1 MLVDVYAWADVAKER
16 TIAGKSRHSSIINPA
31 ISAIV
36 PSEPVLHS
44 EVFTVIKM
52 TGVKFYAAVK
62 IIAMHSF

>member
-1 MLVDVYAWADVAKER
+1 MLVDVDARADVAKER
-16 TIAGKSRHSSIINPA
+16 TIAGKSRHSSINPA

-36 PSEPVLHS
+36 PAEPVLHS
-44 EVFTVIKM
+44 EVFTLIKM

>member
-1 MLVDVYAWADVAKER
+1 M
-16 TIAGKSRHSSIINPA
+16 SRCSQGTHHRRQIEAFQYHQSSDKR
-31 ISAIV
+31 IV